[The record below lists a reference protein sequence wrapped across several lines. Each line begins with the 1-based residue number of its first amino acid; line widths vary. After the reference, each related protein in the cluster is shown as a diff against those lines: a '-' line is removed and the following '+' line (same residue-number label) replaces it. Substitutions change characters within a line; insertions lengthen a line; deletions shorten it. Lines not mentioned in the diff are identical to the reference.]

1 MLSAHGLDVALESL
15 AARAPVPVRLT
26 VTIAERPPPAV
37 EVAAYYV
44 VSEALA
50 NIGKHAQATA
60 AQVCVE
66 RQDSRLVVD
75 VRDNGRGG
83 AQAHTGSGLDRLGL
97 RVEALGGR
105 LSVRPADGGGV
116 QVHAGSRVPEGEHRR
131 GQRAAREGLTRILTE
146 SGLDVIAAYDNAD
159 DLLNRLKVEPPD
171 IALLDIR
178 LPPTHTDEGMRA
190 ALTIRREHP
199 AVSVLVLSQYVELG
213 LAMQLLSESA
223 EGVGYLLKDRIGD
236 VADFLDSIRP
246 GGRGRLGDRPADR
259 VHIAPPA
266 PGRQPHGAPH
276 SPGAGG
282 ARADGRGQ
290 LQRRDRVAARHHPA
304 GGREVRV
311 QRVRQARDPVH
322 GDGVPA
328 RPRGAA
334 LPPRLSSREPSKT
347 SSYGS
352 SGWSRPAT
360 GLVRTQPRPV
370 LAF

>member
-1 MLSAHGLDVALESL
+1 MARGITRRALGPRSRRGPGVAGGPGTR
-15 AARAPVPVRLT
+15 ARAADRHHRG
-26 VTIAERPPPAV
+26 APPPAV

-105 LSVRPADGGGV
+105 LSGPAGGRWRRPGTCGAPV
-116 QVHAGSRVPEGEHRR
+116 SLRVSIAEDSVLLRR
-131 GQRAAREGLTRILTE
+131 GLTRILTE
-146 SGLDVIAAYDNAD
+146 SGLNVIAAYDNAD

-213 LAMQLLSESA
+213 LAMQLLA
-223 EGVGYLLKDRIGD
+223 
-236 VADFLDSIRP
+236 
-246 GGRGRLGDRPADR
+246 
-259 VHIAPPA
+259 
-266 PGRQPHGAPH
+266 
-276 SPGAGG
+276 SP
-282 ARADGRGQ
+282 
-290 LQRRDRVAARHHPA
+290 
-304 GGREVRV
+304 
-311 QRVRQARDPVH
+311 
-322 GDGVPA
+322 
-328 RPRGAA
+328 PRG
-334 LPPRLSSREPSKT
+334 
-347 SSYGS
+347 
-352 SGWSRPAT
+352 WAT
-360 GLVRTQPRPV
+360 C
-370 LAF
+370 